1 MVTRDAPTVLEYH
14 CRVEALEIKDRGEMI
29 FGLGNGDFIFGGN
42 GSGEIVVV
50 VGEWR

>member
-1 MVTRDAPTVLEYH
+1 MVTHDAPRVVEYNSK
-14 CRVEALEIKDRGEMI
+14 VEALEIKDGGEMI

-50 VGEWR
+50 GEWR